1 MSPEHEQQAGPLVEA
16 LEVVAGRLEENT
28 MYLEAVRDRLDTITE
43 RIDRILDRGIPVERS

>member
-1 MSPEHEQQAGPLVEA
+1 MFPENERRGRLVEA

-43 RIDRILDRGIPVERS
+43 RIDLILERGIPVEPS